1 MKTWRNIWATI
12 ALTGLAAAV
21 CGIQLALVPSAI
33 GALMYVACT
42 VDLEHDEDEDFEEER
57 S

>member
-21 CGIQLALVPSAI
+21 CGINWALITSAI

-42 VDLEHDEDEDFEEER
+42 VDLEHDEDEDLEEER